1 MFIFF
6 RVQPLYF
13 PAEYTSRQT
22 QPRHLLAL
30 KCWAIVFVNVC
41 KDDMSM
47 CNYPAFII
55 VNSFRKTFDRED
67 NVLKFILSYLV
78 VVSVMANAFMTKFIV
93 IRKFKHT

>member
-1 MFIFF
+1 
-6 RVQPLYF
+6 
-13 PAEYTSRQT
+13 
-22 QPRHLLAL
+22 
-30 KCWAIVFVNVC
+30 
-41 KDDMSM
+41 MSM

-93 IRKFKHT
+93 IRKFKNT